1 MRGITVAFVAA
12 ATYAGA
18 SAKADVI
25 TFEGFFPATY
35 VTQTMLYQAGYTL
48 VYTPNDPFGLNGFPY
63 GFAVIGDPPYSTACG
78 PTPCSTNGTYAFY
91 SFNTG
96 SLTISATDG
105 RPISIS
111 ALDAA
116 QTFTENNWSLDF
128 TVTGRTETGS
138 TVSQEFVTSPGGAD
152 AFQTFRL
159 TTAGFTDLAS
169 VTIAGVGFWPTTQ
182 FAVDNIVVSGG
193 EVPEP
198 ATWTMMLTGVLGLGI
213 VRARRRSVARRLP

>member
-116 QTFTENNWSLDF
+116 QTFTENNWKFRFHGD
-128 TVTGRTETGS
+128 RAHRDRIH
-138 TVSQEFVTSPGGAD
+138 SQ
-152 AFQTFRL
+152 
-159 TTAGFTDLAS
+159 
-169 VTIAGVGFWPTTQ
+169 
-182 FAVDNIVVSGG
+182 SG
-193 EVPEP
+193 
-198 ATWTMMLTGVLGLGI
+198 I
-213 VRARRRSVARRLP
+213 CDIARRRRCFSDISSSRRRLHRPCIRHDRRRRILADYSIRRGQHCCFRRRGR